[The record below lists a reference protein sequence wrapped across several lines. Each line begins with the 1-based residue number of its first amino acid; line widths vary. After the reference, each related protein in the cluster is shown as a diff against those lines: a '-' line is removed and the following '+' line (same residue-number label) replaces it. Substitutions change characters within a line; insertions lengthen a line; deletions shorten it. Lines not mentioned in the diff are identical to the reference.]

1 MIESI
6 LIEQYGSFQPI
17 QNVASVSNLDAQTL
31 SIKPWDRAIIHTIAK
46 AITDS

>member
-31 SIKPWDRAIIHTIAK
+31 IIKPWDRTIIHAIAK